1 MTVIGEIPL
10 KRSLS
15 SSEAV
20 RMSCN
25 PISRVLIKR
34 GNLGTQKDTSIHR
47 GEKNME
53 TQREDGHLQA
63 KERGFRRN
71 QRCCQLEPELLASR
85 SVRK

>member
-25 PISRVLIKR
+25 PISRVLIRR

-47 GEKNME
+47 REKKTWRHREKMAIYKPRKEASEE
-53 TQREDGHLQA
+53 TSAVVSLNLN
-63 KERGFRRN
+63 F
-71 QRCCQLEPELLASR
+71 
-85 SVRK
+85 